1 MNDGREESAAGAK
14 RVLIVDRDRMA
25 ALISRMLVENY
36 SADVATDGLKAVQKL
51 RTLLP
56 SVIVADTDVPGSGL
70 RLAELVGMS
79 PKYRG
84 IPIILTSARPS
95 PDIVIK
101 ARNAGANS
109 YLAKPFGPRDLQGRI
124 DQALSPR
131 ALQETSEESTPQN
144 PEADAAQQPETQDG
158 APTDIIGRVRQIE
171 GLPPFPAT
179 HAEIM
184 KLAQSENAT
193 STDIADKIQFDPDL
207 LAMVFKL
214 VNSSYYGF
222 RKQID
227 SLKLAV
233 TLLGLEE
240 LANLVMTAQVF
251 QKLGNYESETG
262 LDIQA
267 LWKHLVGTAF
277 VARAIAKKL
286 KTEEESA
293 FLSGM
298 LHDLGKVVLDCFFSD
313 YYAAVLEMVKAEDVA
328 IAEAEMETLGISH
341 SDVGGQLAVAWK
353 FADKYQTAI
362 LHHHSPERATRFGR
376 LVGLVHLANAL
387 CRQQGYGSGGDNH
400 TPDIDEAVLERFAL
414 GSKGLQ
420 ILTEAAQKD
429 LEDADSFL
437 SALAN

>member
-1 MNDGREESAAGAK
+1 MDDELQESAEGAK

-25 ALISRMLVENY
+25 ALISKMLIENY
-36 SADVATDGLKAVQKL
+36 AADVATDGLKAVKKL

-56 SVIVADTDVPGSGL
+56 SLILADVDVPGNGL
-70 RLAELVGMS
+70 RLAELVGMN
-79 PKYRG
+79 PKFRG
-84 IPIILTSARPS
+84 IPVILTSAKPS

-101 ARNAGANS
+101 ARNAGASS
-109 YLAKPFGPRDLQGRI
+109 YLAKPFGPRDLRGRI

-131 ALQETSEESTPQN
+131 ALQEISGESAPGDSD
-144 PEADAAQQPETQDG
+144 ADAAQQPETEDG
-158 APTDIIGRVRQIE
+158 ARTDIIGRVRQIE

-184 KLAQSENAT
+184 KLAQSEDAT
-193 STDIADKIQFDPDL
+193 SADIADKIQLDPDL

-240 LANLVMTAQVF
+240 VANLVMTAQVF
-251 QKLGNYESETG
+251 QKLGNYESKTG

-267 LWKHLVGTAF
+267 LWKHLVGAAF

-313 YYAAVLEMVKAEDVA
+313 YYAAVLDMVKAEDIA
-328 IAEAEMETLGISH
+328 IVSAEQETLGISH
-341 SDVGGQLAVAWK
+341 TDVGGQLAVEWK
-353 FADKYQTAI
+353 FADKYQNAI
-362 LHHHSPERATRFGR
+362 LHHHKPERATRFGR
-376 LVGLVHLANAL
+376 LVGLVHLADAL
-387 CRQQGYGSGGDNH
+387 CRQLGYGSGGDDL

-414 GSKGLQ
+414 GDKGLQ
-420 ILTEAAQKD
+420 ILTEAAQQD

-437 SALAN
+437 SALAS